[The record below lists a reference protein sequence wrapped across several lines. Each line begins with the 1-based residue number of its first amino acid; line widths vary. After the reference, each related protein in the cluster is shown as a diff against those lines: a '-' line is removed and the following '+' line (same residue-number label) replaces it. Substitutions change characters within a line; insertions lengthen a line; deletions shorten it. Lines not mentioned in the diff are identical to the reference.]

1 MNEYTRISQSVFY
14 DLALIHLEMLISRPN
29 STTKILG
36 GKKIE
41 IGICNSTSLSKLQ
54 ETVEGKG
61 SLRAAVHGV
70 GVGQDLVTD

>member
-41 IGICNSTSLSKLQ
+41 TGICNSTSLSKLQ

-70 GVGQDLVTD
+70 AELDRT